1 MTKCFTE
8 VWRSEAVV
16 CPKQH
21 ESPSTQSY
29 FRSRDYDAM
38 TQHDLQSYNTITI
51 AGVENGDLEQARA
64 RERDTLALDQS
75 ACQQP
80 CHCSGGAGSECWQE
94 MSWANY
100 TLGWVAM
107 ILQRRCSRRLR
118 FATRAMEQPL
128 MRLYLAGIV
137 HSCINTNHSL
147 SDHRQRT
154 SPTASLSIFPY

>member
-1 MTKCFTE
+1 
-8 VWRSEAVV
+8 
-16 CPKQH
+16 
-21 ESPSTQSY
+21 
-29 FRSRDYDAM
+29 M
-38 TQHDLQSYNTITI
+38 TQHHSQSYNTITI

-64 RERDTLALDQS
+64 RERDTLALDQVL
-75 ACQQP
+75 ANNHAIAP
-80 CHCSGGAGSECWQE
+80 GGAGSECWQE

-128 MRLYLAGIV
+128 MRLYLARIV